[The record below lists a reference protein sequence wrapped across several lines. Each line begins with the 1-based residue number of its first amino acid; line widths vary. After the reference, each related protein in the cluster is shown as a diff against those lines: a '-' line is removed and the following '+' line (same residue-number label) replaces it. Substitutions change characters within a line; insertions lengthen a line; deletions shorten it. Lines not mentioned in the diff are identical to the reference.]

1 MKKKN
6 FWKKLILSI
15 SSLFVTVTV
24 VTSCSFGFSQKK
36 DEKQN
41 EQSSPGT
48 SSGQTQNQDQKVA
61 ASNLPKAK
69 VTRYT
74 DGDTVNIIYDT
85 IEVTA
90 KIRFYGIDTPETLK
104 GSNRNLIA
112 KYENVYAQKAKD
124 YVKDLITKNNHV
136 VYVKKITTDKYNRT
150 VAILYLTDD
159 QTSKSVNEL
168 IVENGYGAVRYISL
182 TNKTYKVKDDFQ
194 RDFYFRLLNL
204 QEEAKSKSLNIWEHD
219 LKDVYYKYP
228 FNND

>member
-15 SSLFVTVTV
+15 SSLFVTATV

-48 SSGQTQNQDQKVA
+48 SIGQTQNQDQKVA

-74 DGDTVNIIYDT
+74 DGDTVNIVYDT
-85 IEVTA
+85 IGVTA

-104 GSNRNLIA
+104 G
-112 KYENVYAQKAKD
+112 
-124 YVKDLITKNNHV
+124 
-136 VYVKKITTDKYNRT
+136 
-150 VAILYLTDD
+150 
-159 QTSKSVNEL
+159 
-168 IVENGYGAVRYISL
+168 
-182 TNKTYKVKDDFQ
+182 
-194 RDFYFRLLNL
+194 
-204 QEEAKSKSLNIWEHD
+204 
-219 LKDVYYKYP
+219 
-228 FNND
+228 

>member
-1 MKKKN
+1 MALVRKKTKN
-6 FWKKLILSI
+6 KTNKARQELAADKLKIKI
-15 SSLFVTVTV
+15 
-24 VTSCSFGFSQKK
+24 K
-36 DEKQN
+36 
-41 EQSSPGT
+41 
-48 SSGQTQNQDQKVA
+48 KVA

-69 VTRYT
+69 VARYT
-74 DGDTVNIIYDT
+74 DGDTVDIIYDT

-168 IVENGYGAVRYISL
+168 IVENGYGTVRYISL

-194 RDFYFRLLNL
+194 GDFYFRLLNF